1 MSGSFQIMRAFD
13 IPVRVHWS
21 FALVLGLF
29 LYYGYY
35 QGLDWGVLL
44 WNFLLVSALF
54 FCVVLHEFGHA
65 LTARYYG
72 VRTKDI
78 ILLPIGGLARLDRL
92 PDKPIQEFLVAA
104 AGPAVNLVIALFLMP
119 YLFFAMNGSL
129 DLLIRHLNRN
139 SNFTF
144 DPLSPLD
151 SFIIVLI
158 IGNVLLA
165 VLNLIPAFPMDGGRI
180 LRALLSIRLGRLR
193 ATRIATYFGQ
203 FIAGLFVVHG
213 IFPLEIFPSI
223 AQPNILLSLIGL
235 FVFFM
240 ASNEYN
246 MTRLQYLLGQHSVRE
261 ITRRKF
267 TKLYTTDTIGSALHL
282 LETGLENSFLVFDQW
297 QNFKGILSE
306 KRILEAAKQD
316 QAAPVGIHYD
326 NRYEALLLTDD
337 LASVYHNIQRDDYTL
352 LPVYEYGKIIGVVDQ
367 SMLIDFIRRR
377 ERKKA

>member
-13 IPVRVHWS
+13 IPVRIHWS
-21 FALVLGLF
+21 FALILGLF

-35 QGLDWGVLL
+35 QGLDWEVLL
-44 WNFLLVSALF
+44 WNFLLVAALF

-65 LTARYYG
+65 LTARHYG
-72 VRTKDI
+72 VQTKDI

-104 AGPAVNLVIALFLMP
+104 AGPAVNLVIALLLIP
-119 YLFFAMNGSL
+119 YLFLAMDGSL

-158 IGNVLLA
+158 IGNALLA
-165 VLNLIPAFPMDGGRI
+165 ILNLIPAFPMDGGRI

-203 FIAGLFVVHG
+203 FIAGLFFIHG
-213 IFPLEIFPSI
+213 IFPLPIFPSI
-223 AQPNILLSLIGL
+223 AQPNFLLSLIGL

-240 ASNEYN
+240 AGNEYN
-246 MTRLQYLLGQHSVRE
+246 MTRLQHLLGQHTVRE

-267 TKLYTTDTIGSALHL
+267 TKLYTVDTIGKALYL
-282 LETGLENSFLVFDQW
+282 LETSLENNFLVFDQW

-306 KRILEAAKQD
+306 KRILEAAKED
-316 QAAPVGIHYD
+316 QTAPVGIYYD
-326 NRYEALLLTDD
+326 TNYEALLLTDD
-337 LASVYHNIQRDDYTL
+337 LASVYHNMQREEASL
-352 LPVYEYGKIIGVVDQ
+352 LPVYEYEKIIGVVDQ
-367 SMLIDFIRRR
+367 SMLSDFIRRR